1 MKKFT
6 LFLSFV
12 LFSFLAV
19 EAQVSVTFQ
28 VDMSNETV
36 LNNDVQVVIKDP
48 WIWTALSDQGNGI
61 WSATVELDA
70 DNTYPYTFV
79 NGGQDNWSGEE
90 SVPDECNFGTPSA
103 PERQVTVGQEDIEL
117 NVVSFG
123 GCDVSVTQANVTFQ
137 VDINAVENLYP
148 GGDVWVYMDDDW
160 SESYT
165 MADEDEDGVYTY
177 TLPREVASSL
187 AYRYAYQNG
196 PDPNAD
202 YDTESVPDSCA
213 NESGFRFLTV
223 PLVDTELPAVA
234 YGSCDL
240 APLHRV
246 NVTFQVDMSQED
258 VLNNDVQV
266 VIKDPW
272 IWTALADQ
280 GNGIWSATVE
290 LDGNRTYPFTYVN
303 GGQDNWEGEESV
315 PEPCNFGTESAP
327 ERQLVVEAEDIVLAP
342 LYFGSC
348 TLVSVEDIVKND
360 QIQVFPNPARE
371 FLQLHSKA
379 GPIQRVTF
387 IDLLGRAVDTFSI
400 GQTTETTISLQN
412 MEPGVYIAL
421 VEAQNA
427 MSKQKIV
434 IKR

>member
-1 MKKFT
+1 M
-6 LFLSFV
+6 
-12 LFSFLAV
+12 
-19 EAQVSVTFQ
+19 
-28 VDMSNETV
+28 
-36 LNNDVQVVIKDP
+36 
-48 WIWTALSDQGNGI
+48 
-61 WSATVELDA
+61 
-70 DNTYPYTFV
+70 
-79 NGGQDNWSGEE
+79 
-90 SVPDECNFGTPSA
+90 
-103 PERQVTVGQEDIEL
+103 
-117 NVVSFG
+117 
-123 GCDVSVTQANVTFQ
+123 
-137 VDINAVENLYP
+137 
-148 GGDVWVYMDDDW
+148 
-160 SESYT
+160 
-165 MADEDEDGVYTY
+165 
-177 TLPREVASSL
+177 
-187 AYRYAYQNG
+187 
-196 PDPNAD
+196 
-202 YDTESVPDSCA
+202 
-213 NESGFRFLTV
+213 
-223 PLVDTELPAVA
+223 
-234 YGSCDL
+234 
-240 APLHRV
+240 
-246 NVTFQVDMSQED
+246 
-258 VLNNDVQV
+258 
-266 VIKDPW
+266 
-272 IWTALADQ
+272 
-280 GNGIWSATVE
+280 
-290 LDGNRTYPFTYVN
+290 DGNRTYPFTYVN